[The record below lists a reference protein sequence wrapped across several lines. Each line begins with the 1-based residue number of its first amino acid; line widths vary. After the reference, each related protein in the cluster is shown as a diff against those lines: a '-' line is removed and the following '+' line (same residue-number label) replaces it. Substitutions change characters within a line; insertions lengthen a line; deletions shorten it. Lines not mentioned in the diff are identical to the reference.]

1 MESKKTDRRVK
12 YTKMVIKN
20 SLIKFLKQKPIS
32 KISVKEIC
40 DDADINRATFY
51 AHYMDQYDLLRQIE
65 DEIINNVIQYLEVF
79 NFKENDLISIE
90 ITEKILIY
98 IEENSE
104 LFDLLLSS
112 NGDIQFYQEVIKIIG
127 WKHFVPLI
135 SNDSIKEEDAEY
147 IFHFLASGAV
157 GIIQMWLKNGMKKT
171 ARELAEIILKTAMNG
186 RASFINP
193 ASLN

>member
-1 MESKKTDRRVK
+1 MEVKKTDRRVK

-65 DEIINNVIQYLEVF
+65 DEIIDNVVQYLEVF

-104 LFDLLLSS
+104 LFDLLLNS

-157 GIIQMWLKNGMKKT
+157 GVIQMWLKNGMKNT
-171 ARELAEIILKTAMNG
+171 ARELAEII
-186 RASFINP
+186 
-193 ASLN
+193 